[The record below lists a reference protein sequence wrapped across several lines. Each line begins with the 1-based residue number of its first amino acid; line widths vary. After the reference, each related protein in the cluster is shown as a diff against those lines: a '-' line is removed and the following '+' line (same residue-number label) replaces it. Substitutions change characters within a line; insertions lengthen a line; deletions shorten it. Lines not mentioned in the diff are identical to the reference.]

1 MQQNKSTYTA
11 EKMHF
16 GGSRKKPTEAGKNP
30 SEARKKTA
38 EAGKN
43 TSSRE
48 SPALQPKKSPQRK
61 KYISAMGKSSSRP
74 KISFL
79 GLKKLILGVWLPKMN
94 FFRVKKAPVN

>member
-1 MQQNKSTYTA
+1 
-11 EKMHF
+11 
-16 GGSRKKPTEAGKNP
+16 
-30 SEARKKTA
+30 
-38 EAGKN
+38 
-43 TSSRE
+43 
-48 SPALQPKKSPQRK
+48 LQPKKSPQRK